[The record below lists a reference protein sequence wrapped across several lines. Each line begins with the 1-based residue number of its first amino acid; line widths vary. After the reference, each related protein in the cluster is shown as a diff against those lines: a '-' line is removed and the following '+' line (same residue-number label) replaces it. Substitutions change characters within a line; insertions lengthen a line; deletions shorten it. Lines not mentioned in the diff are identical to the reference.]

1 MAAMRSTSI
10 LALVGALHR
19 PALLARAEPAGA
31 RERDGRAVVRG
42 DPVHEVVVAVGCGD
56 LRAEVAAARPECQAE
71 RPASR
76 PAVRLT
82 AFEQDRPAAKQ
93 RRMTALPWLIGV
105 YN

>member
-1 MAAMRSTSI
+1 MKRAFAI
-10 LALVGALHR
+10 GALI
-19 PALLARAEPAGA
+19 AATAAFSAGA
-31 RERDGRAVVRG
+31 QTIRGNTENSDRD
-42 DPVHEVVVAVGCGD
+42 EVVVAVGCGD